1 MKFLNLLKKEL
12 SELINKQMIF
22 GLAATMIILALVG
35 NIMKSTINDAVSEN
49 YTVNITDSDDTEFSH
64 ELIDMLKQNGVSVN
78 LCESSTD
85 DYSEMLSK
93 ADVNAMIIIPE
104 GFSETLLSGS
114 GTPAELISISS
125 MEFSSVMSNMTNSN
139 SSALTAIEACLRNML
154 AKQAGIGDSQL
165 ALMDTP
171 VSVTEN
177 TVVAENSAEISIDSV
192 MNKIMMQ
199 NMILPIVVFVLI
211 MTTSQMLISAISNEK
226 IDKTLETL
234 LSAPVSRTS
243 VLGAK
248 MLTAAAT
255 ALLNAAAYMFGFTF
269 FISGAQGSIEETAV
283 PAVGNFISV
292 DEALSQLGLTLGVTD
307 YILIGLQLFLT
318 IMICLS
324 VSLILG
330 AMANDTKSSQN
341 MVMPILM
348 LAMVPYLISMLTDIN
363 TLPTVFRFIVYA
375 IPFTHTFS
383 AIPNL
388 MFGNTTI
395 FFSGLVYQL
404 AVFAICM
411 FFALRLFK
419 SDKIFTI
426 SLNFGQKSKFRK
438 NSSRNANE

>member
-1 MKFLNLLKKEL
+1 
-12 SELINKQMIF
+12 
-22 GLAATMIILALVG
+22 
-35 NIMKSTINDAVSEN
+35 
-49 YTVNITDSDDTEFSH
+49 
-64 ELIDMLKQNGVSVN
+64 
-78 LCESSTD
+78 
-85 DYSEMLSK
+85 
-93 ADVNAMIIIPE
+93 
-104 GFSETLLSGS
+104 
-114 GTPAELISISS
+114 
-125 MEFSSVMSNMTNSN
+125 MSNMTNSN

-307 YILIGLQLFLT
+307 
-318 IMICLS
+318 
-324 VSLILG
+324 
-330 AMANDTKSSQN
+330 
-341 MVMPILM
+341 
-348 LAMVPYLISMLTDIN
+348 
-363 TLPTVFRFIVYA
+363 
-375 IPFTHTFS
+375 
-383 AIPNL
+383 
-388 MFGNTTI
+388 
-395 FFSGLVYQL
+395 
-404 AVFAICM
+404 
-411 FFALRLFK
+411 
-419 SDKIFTI
+419 
-426 SLNFGQKSKFRK
+426 
-438 NSSRNANE
+438 